1 MPNHAKNEVPW
12 TEAEDRLLV
21 ALAAEHRDPSGRA
34 LWSVI
39 SEKLNEAGFDRSA
52 QKARCRHGRIERGI
66 AQRAGGEAR
75 NRCTTCGQLRAGH
88 TCTGKPAPAPAPAPA
103 APDDDPAAAAAAAVA
118 TLYALARSA
127 PMCEVCE

>member
-75 NRCTTCGQLRAGH
+75 NHCKTCGQLRAGH

-103 APDDDPAAAAAAAVA
+103 APDDDPAAAAAVA